1 MSKHQQKCIRLLTV
15 HFLGWG
21 DSCTPH
27 RYIRV
32 ATTNG
37 ELLTAKVSKQLRP
50 QIQDWEPGIWLAVM
64 IQERIDMVTGSKK
77 IKVRELLQL
86 PDDLNSPENLS
97 SLPVMLVE
105 APKSPA
111 QIRVCQGSTCRRRGS
126 EQICQ
131 MMQEY
136 IDRSNLTTQVE
147 IKPVKCLHQCK
158 DAPHIVTPDLSRATK
173 THHRQVRLSD
183 VDRIMT
189 DIFPTSCPLVSS

>member
-1 MSKHQQKCIRLLTV
+1 MSKHQQKWIRLLTV

-21 DSCTPH
+21 DSSTPH

-32 ATTNG
+32 ATADG
-37 ELLTAKVSKQLRP
+37 ELLIAKVSKQLRP
-50 QIQDWEPGIWLAVM
+50 HIQNWEPGILLAM
-64 IQERIDMVTGSKK
+64 MTSERIDRKTGAKK
-77 IKVRELLQL
+77 IKVKQLLQL
-86 PDDLNSPENLS
+86 PDLNAPENLS
-97 SLPVMLVE
+97 SLSAIL

-136 IDRSNLTTQVE
+136 VDRSNLTTQVE

-158 DAPHIVTPDLSRATK
+158 DAPHIVTPYLPTATK

-189 DIFPTSCPLVSS
+189 DIFPTSCPLVSI